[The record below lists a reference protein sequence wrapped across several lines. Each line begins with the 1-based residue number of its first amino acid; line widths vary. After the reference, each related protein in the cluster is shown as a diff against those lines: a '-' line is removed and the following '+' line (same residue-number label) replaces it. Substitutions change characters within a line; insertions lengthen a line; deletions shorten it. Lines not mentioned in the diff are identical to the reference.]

1 LAVPLQQCNF
11 WFEELIPSGVP
22 TYPYRRG
29 FIIDIET
36 EARLKAGRDAGR
48 GVVRTHDEGELMT
61 TQRPLFM
68 GSGNN
73 ESQMTMRTNYEA
85 SNLNLD
91 TSPEIPIEVPRK
103 ERKRRE
109 RPRERDSEEVFFV
122 NRGQPVH
129 VPMVNSV
136 ESHMNNYNNQNQNQ
150 NQNNSV
156 LDFSNI
162 EMSAA
167 VKRNIEA
174 GMMEKKGYG
183 DDLSLFDE

>member
-36 EARLKAGRDAGR
+36 EARLKAGRDEDR

-68 GSGNN
+68 GKGNN
-73 ESQMTMRTNYEA
+73 ESQMTMRTNYET

-109 RPRERDSEEVFFV
+109 RPKERDSEEVFFV
-122 NRGQPVH
+122 NRGQPMP
-129 VPMVNSV
+129 VPVVSNV
-136 ESHMNNYNNQNQNQ
+136 ESHMNNQNPN
-150 NQNNSV
+150 V
-156 LDFSNI
+156 MDFSNI